1 MARGRDPEFLKAL
14 PGKLRRKSGDCRRN
28 EFAEAI
34 AADSRTA
41 EPAMRLTPVILGA
54 AFWVASLPAQVTQGG
69 PADEGSLEGTVIN
82 AVTKE
87 PVRKAQVTLVPGNV
101 PPAITDANGHFLFS
115 KLPPSTY
122 TLHAQHPEFP
132 LIVSGLAATSPLMV
146 TLGPQEKKS
155 DLVLSLTPGASI
167 SGRVM
172 DEDGRPIPSCNVQ
185 TLQFAPGPGGRRL
198 YGTRGDTSDDRGE
211 FRIHGLAR
219 EDATTFPC
227 SAASRS
233 RWRTG

>member
-1 MARGRDPEFLKAL
+1 
-14 PGKLRRKSGDCRRN
+14 
-28 EFAEAI
+28 
-34 AADSRTA
+34 
-41 EPAMRLTPVILGA
+41 
-54 AFWVASLPAQVTQGG
+54 
-69 PADEGSLEGTVIN
+69 
-82 AVTKE
+82 
-87 PVRKAQVTLVPGNV
+87 
-101 PPAITDANGHFLFS
+101 FS

-211 FRIHGLAR
+211 YRVHGLAR
-219 EDATTFPC
+219 GRYYVSRRCAQPLPVAHGLVRRGSEADLPEQRYATEF
-227 SAASRS
+227 
-233 RWRTG
+233 